1 MAYKKISIVLSFLF
15 LLGFTGIHAQMTQAL
30 ARSIPEAEGI
40 SSEAITNFLEAVGK
54 SKNEFHSFMML
65 RHGKVIAE
73 GWWNPYRADLKHTLY
88 STSKSFTATAVGF
101 AVSEKRLTV
110 NDKVVS
116 FFPNDVPKIISP
128 HLAELSVK
136 DLLTMSAGQFPE
148 PSYISRRDTNWAK
161 AFLATP
167 IVNKPGT
174 KFLYNSL
181 CTYMLSAI
189 VQKVTGEKIIDY
201 LTPRLFKPLGIEG
214 MDWEIDPLSI
224 NVGGWGLRLKT
235 EDLAKFGQLF
245 LQKGMWKGQQIL
257 PAAWVE
263 EASTLKI
270 IQNPD
275 LAQEKK
281 DASDWQ
287 QGYCYQMWR
296 CRNNAF
302 RADGAFGQYIIMMP
316 DQDAVIVIT
325 SETPDM
331 QDELNLVW
339 KHLLPAFQKDKL
351 ATDKNKAEVLK
362 QRLSTLAL
370 LPPKKSNNSPIIK
383 DILGKT
389 FSLSP
394 NTQFVQNLS
403 FQFKGDVCEVSLKNN
418 MGTYKLSFGAGQWLN
433 GETAKLG
440 PSLVAGAKNHFIG
453 LPPSKVAGSFRW
465 ENDSTLMLI
474 LRYIDSPHSET
485 YTCHFDKNNLT
496 VDYQYSFNK
505 SKIEVLKG
513 VVAQGQPKPIQLII
527 RGDDMG
533 FSHSANEA
541 LIKTYKEGIET
552 SIEII
557 VPSPWFPEAVKML
570 KDNPSIDVGIH
581 LALSSEWDNVK
592 WRPLTDCPSLKDKD
606 GYFYPMIYPNKN
618 YPNQS
623 VSENKWKIEEIEKEF
638 RAQIE
643 MALKYVPRISH
654 ISSHMGCTNVS
665 EEVKALT
672 KKLAKEYKIDVDL
685 DDYGVQRM
693 GFKGATTTSQE
704 KIQSFINGLKTL
716 EVSKTYLFVEHPAFD
731 NAETQAIHH
740 VGYENVAADRQ
751 GVTDLFTS
759 EEVKAF
765 ILKNGIQLISYK
777 DLGQQ
782 KR

>member
-15 LLGFTGIHAQMTQAL
+15 LLGVTSIHAQMTQAL
-30 ARSIPEAEGI
+30 ARSTPEVEGV
-40 SSEAITNFLEAVGK
+40 SSEAITNFLDAVAK

-128 HLAELSVK
+128 NLAELSVK

-148 PSYISRRDTNWAK
+148 PSYISGRDTHWVK

-189 VQKVTGEKIIDY
+189 VQKVTGEKIVDY
-201 LTPRLFKPLGIEG
+201 LTPRLFKPLGVEG

-316 DQDAVIVIT
+316 EQDAVIVIT

-351 ATDKNKAEVLK
+351 AADNNKAEVLK
-362 QRLSTLAL
+362 QKLSALAL

-394 NTQFVQNLS
+394 NTQYIQNMS
-403 FQFKGDVCEVSLKNN
+403 FKFNNDVCEMTLKNN
-418 MGTYKLSFGAGQWLN
+418 ADTYKIPFGAGEWLKS
-433 GETAKLG
+433 ETAKLG
-440 PSLVAGAKNHFIG
+440 PSLVGGAKNHFIG

-465 ENDSTLMLI
+465 KNDSTLELI

-485 YTCHFDKNNLT
+485 YTCYFDKNNLR

-505 SKIEVLKG
+505 SKTEVLKG
-513 VVAQGQPKPIQLII
+513 GVAQGQQKPIQLII

-570 KDNPSIDVGIH
+570 NDNPSVDVGIH

-623 VSENKWKIEEIEKEF
+623 VSENKWKIEDIEKEF

-643 MALKYVPRISH
+643 MALKHIPRISH
-654 ISSHMGCTNVS
+654 ISSHMGCTNIS
-665 EEVKALT
+665 EEVKSLT
-672 KKLAKEYKIDVDL
+672 KKLAKEYKIDIDL

-693 GFKGATTTSQE
+693 SFKGATTTSQE

-716 EVSKTYLFVEHPAFD
+716 EAGKTYLFVEHPAFD

-740 VGYENVAADRQ
+740 IGYENVAADRQ

-759 EEVKAF
+759 QEVKAF
-765 ILKNGIQLISYK
+765 ILKNGIQLVSYK
-777 DLGQQ
+777 DMKQN
-782 KR
+782 K